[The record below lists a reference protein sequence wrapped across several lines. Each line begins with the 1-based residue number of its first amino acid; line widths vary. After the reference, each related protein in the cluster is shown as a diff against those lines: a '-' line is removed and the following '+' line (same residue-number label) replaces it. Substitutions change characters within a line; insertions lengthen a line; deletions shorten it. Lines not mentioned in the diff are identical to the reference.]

1 MFTDEN
7 TKEDFILIDLIRR
20 IIFDRNDQDP
30 SIIEFAG

>member
-20 IIFDRNDQDP
+20 IIFDCNDQDP
-30 SIIEFAG
+30 LIIEFAG